1 MEQSKNLF
9 GVAVNSSGKEFIRRF
24 AKLVKWI
31 IVFGILISFV
41 ELGAIF
47 IRLFYLRPL
56 LKGNSLMEFA
66 NLAESSWIVGY
77 LILLGLQLFFLGK
90 MGNALSTAIN
100 SDDEET
106 FNQGLGHLYHYSVVA
121 TISSIGGFIML
132 AFDLIVL
139 FRYYR
144 VI

>member
-1 MEQSKNLF
+1 MHFDREPFKAKSSFCKSILNSMEQSKNLF

-56 LKGNSLMEFA
+56 LKGNSLMGFA

-77 LILLGLQLFFLGK
+77 LILLGLQ
-90 MGNALSTAIN
+90 
-100 SDDEET
+100 
-106 FNQGLGHLYHYSVVA
+106 
-121 TISSIGGFIML
+121 
-132 AFDLIVL
+132 
-139 FRYYR
+139 
-144 VI
+144 